1 MSCTCHATP
10 HEHWCA
16 EAPKGMDVGEFTNF
30 VQGAGLPRDKKVMV
44 DFGGN
49 YLPVAS
55 ARSEFHRGEF
65 VLVIGVVQ

>member
-10 HEHWCA
+10 HENWCPD
-16 EAPKGMDVGEFTNF
+16 APKGMDIDDVMNIARGS
-30 VQGAGLPRDKKVMV
+30 GLHPSKSVMV

-55 ARSEFHRGEF
+55 VRAEFYRGEF
-65 VLVIGVVQ
+65 VLVIGVNQ